1 MCSAFPGISICH
13 LSVVFH
19 DKCQSYKYKKQSRK
33 IYKQKTEIVVF
44 FYDNIYDIVK
54 TTSIRNTVGKHEKK
68 ILRQSS
74 SSTITQLGSVAFD
87 CGRLYF
93 ERQIFHRNKVD
104 GQFLSYYL
112 LSSEEIDKIYF
123 GSDFD
128 SAGWI
133 QISLTTLTKLT
144 PPKRVSIFHR
154 NNVTGQFLIRNW

>member
-1 MCSAFPGISICH
+1 MPHMPIKLLKFFKILINVFCFSWYFISICH
-13 LSVVFH
+13 LPVVFQ
-19 DKCQSYKYKKQSRK
+19 DQCQNYKYKKQSRK
-33 IYKQKTEIVVF
+33 I
-44 FYDNIYDIVK
+44 
-54 TTSIRNTVGKHEKK
+54 
-68 ILRQSS
+68 LRQSS
-74 SSTITQLGSVAFD
+74 SSMITQLGSVAFD